1 MAPFTPMS
9 TPGLFIAFEGGEGAG
24 KSTQAARLEERLRTD
39 GYNTLLVREPG
50 STELGNYLREYLVS
64 DRPATTMAELLLFE
78 ASRAE
83 LIAEL
88 IEPHLANGYVVIADR
103 FAGSTVA
110 YQGYGRRIDL
120 KRIHCLNDYAT
131 RGRYPDQTILL
142 DIHPA
147 RGLSRVGDRHLQMLL
162 PFDDPLDRFEDED
175 LAFHDRVRQG
185 FHAEL
190 ANHQDSW
197 VVIDGDQEIEA
208 VGEAVW
214 EAVKRILPGNLMVS
228 RPPPHTA

>member
-1 MAPFTPMS
+1 MS

-24 KSTQAARLEERLRTD
+24 KSTQAAKLQERLQD
-39 GYNTLLVREPG
+39 QGYSALLVREPG

-64 DRPATTMAELLLFE
+64 DRPATTLAELLLFE

-83 LIAEL
+83 LIAEV
-88 IEPHLANGYVVIADR
+88 IEPHLADGYVVIADR

-110 YQGYGRRIDL
+110 YQGFGRRIDL
-120 KRIHCLNDYAT
+120 KRIRWLNDYAT
-131 RGRYPDQTILL
+131 GGHYPDLTILL

-147 RGLSRVGDRHLQMLL
+147 RGLSRVGDRQLQMLL

-185 FHAEL
+185 FHAER
-190 ANHQDSW
+190 ANNPDSW
-197 VVIDGDQEIEA
+197 VVIDGDQEVEV

-214 EAVKRILPGNLMVS
+214 EAVNHVLPGERMVS
-228 RPPPHTA
+228 QPPPSTS